1 MMYNNIPVIQI
12 KIGKVEL
19 RVEKQ
24 FSIVDLSMDIL
35 KVVSKMRQKQNWVHV
50 VYIVVPLRFYLS
62 HKTENNRSWTPS
74 LSL

>member
-24 FSIVDLSMDIL
+24 FSIVDLSMAIL
-35 KVVSKMRQKQNWVHV
+35 KVVSKMRQKQN
-50 VYIVVPLRFYLS
+50 
-62 HKTENNRSWTPS
+62 
-74 LSL
+74 